1 MLKFFKNLTVYLFL
15 FIIADIIFSNFIYKD
30 KFKHSCKESIGSQG
44 FFHLSANCSIQEKY
58 IKYSRPYKVLTDGNG
73 LRYSGVLRDSDKENV
88 IFFGDSFTYGLGL
101 NYEDTFIGLLEKKF
115 KKYNFLNYSVIGYS
129 PSVYLYQLE
138 KIVHS
143 NINVKKIILPLDI
156 SDFSEESSGWN
167 YKKGDNYPKRFN
179 FIKKNEKLKKES
191 FKDKN
196 LKASRFIASKVNNF
210 FRNVKLNRLYKDK
223 NRNKKKK
230 KKKTVIGNFLY
241 TPIDQTDPNLWKPL
255 GFNGGLKK
263 LESNISEISLLAKKI
278 NAEFHILI
286 YPWPD
291 TLEFGQKQFNLEQFS
306 TALCLKIYCMSTI
319 NTFSEF
325 EEVRKTDKENWLNK
339 LYILGDLHVNKFG
352 HKLIADKIST
362 EVFSNEK

>member
-1 MLKFFKNLTVYLFL
+1 MMWKFFKNFTVYLFL

-30 KFKHSCKESIGSQG
+30 KFKHSCKETLGSQG
-44 FFHLSANCSIQEKY
+44 FFHLSANCNIQEKY
-58 IKYSRPYKVLTDGNG
+58 IKYARPYKVLTDKNG
-73 LRYSGVLRDSDKENV
+73 LRYSGVSRDSGKENI

-101 NYEDTFIGLLEKKF
+101 NYEDTFIGILEKKF

-138 KIVHS
+138 KIAYS

-156 SDFSEESSGWN
+156 TDFSEESSGWN
-167 YKKGDNYPKRFN
+167 YKKNDNYPQRLN
-179 FIKKNEKLKKES
+179 DIKKIKNLKKES

-210 FRNVKLNRLYKDK
+210 FRNIKLNRLYKNKNKDK
-223 NRNKKKK
+223 TPG
-230 KKKTVIGNFLY
+230 KTSIGKFLY

-255 GFNGGLKK
+255 GFNNGVKK
-263 LESNISEISLLAKKI
+263 LELNISAISLLAKKM
-278 NAEFHILI
+278 NAEFYILI

-291 TLEFGQKQFNLEQFS
+291 TLEFGQKQFNLEKF
-306 TALCLKIYCMSTI
+306 TTDLCLKIYCMSII